1 MKVRCPHCGKPVMV
15 NHLGRKP
22 LELPVIKV
30 YNSLR
35 HHQSV
40 AMAASELC
48 CSRAYIYKVLKAE
61 GLTPVEVIK
70 GKVTKKNLYPCQGKD
85 IDIIS

>member
-30 YNSLR
+30 YDALR

-40 AMAASELC
+40 AMAATELG
-48 CSRAYIYKVLKAE
+48 CSRAYIYKVLKTKR
-61 GLTPVEVIK
+61 LTPADVINDR
-70 GKVTKKNLYPCQGKD
+70 VTKQEFVSMSG
-85 IDIIS
+85 